1 MAVMLSSA
9 QRIIKAPVN
18 PLDKCT
24 IVSIFPQ
31 EVKSTNHT
39 IFPGRFS
46 VPPGRFETPATLAI
60 GPSSWWREVG
70 EGQPLLEIPVSS
82 IQVADSICK
91 DWSNGILACDMADA
105 MPGLFYLP
113 GVLAP
118 ETILREYTGMLEAAN
133 RRQKNWYAA
142 LVRLADALWSKANN
156 NPVAI
161 SDTMR
166 LAAKELGLDD
176 RPWLADFSVVTNIR
190 CVACQTFVSSNVV
203 ICPNCKIIL
212 KPEEFKKLNLQ
223 FANQ

>member
-1 MAVMLSSA
+1 MAVMLNSA
-9 QRIIKAPVN
+9 QRVIKAPVN
-18 PLDKCT
+18 PYDKCT
-24 IVSIFPQ
+24 VVSIFPQ
-31 EVKSTNHT
+31 EVKAIKHT
-39 IFPGRFS
+39 IFPGSFKI
-46 VPPGRFETPATLAI
+46 PPGRYETPATLVI
-60 GPSSWWREVG
+60 GPSSWWREVA

-91 DWSNGILACDMADA
+91 DWSNGILACDMAES

-113 GVLAP
+113 GVMTADSII
-118 ETILREYTGMLEAAN
+118 ESHKAMLDVAN
-133 RRQKNWYAA
+133 RKQKNWYSG

-166 LAAKELGLDD
+166 LAARELGLDD

-190 CVACQTFVSSNVV
+190 CAACQSFVSSSV
-203 ICPNCKIIL
+203 IVCPNCKVIL
-212 KPEEFKKLNLQ
+212 RPEEFKKLNLQ